1 MIVAFYRFYVA
12 LYVYIQ
18 KKYKPG
24 TCSRLELADL
34 IINGFAAAHYNNL
47 FKAAVI
53 QCINNHQ
60 VVEASIAAN
69 ILYLSA

>member
-1 MIVAFYRFYVA
+1 MHFTDF
-12 LYVYIQ
+12 LYTLYYTKMYNGVLAC
-18 KKYKPG
+18 
-24 TCSRLELADL
+24 TRSELAIL
-34 IINGFAAAHYNNL
+34 IFNVFAAAHNNIL
-47 FKAAVI
+47 FKAAFL